1 MMHDEEFLNEAITA
15 YSNSKGIHS
24 LLLELRERRRAEK
37 EYACISDREDR
48 KNSAETITEPLK
60 ELLELREQNKALK
73 NFSAG
78 QAAIISRLQD
88 ELGNSE
94 TVLPLAC
101 TKFKHATSKEW
112 IAKLNEE
119 VAEVL
124 EAMYGI
130 ESMKNKGIMFPQKT
144 NLLREMVDVSTVIR
158 SMQYAYGFTDKEI
171 AAMQKWV
178 NENNARRG
186 YFNEP

>member
-112 IAKLNEE
+112 VAKLNEE
-119 VAEVL
+119 VAEVI
-124 EAMYGI
+124 EAIYD
-130 ESMKNKGIMFPQKT
+130 PQASCDDM
-144 NLLREMVDVSTVIR
+144 LREMVDVATVIR
-158 SMQYAYGFTDKEI
+158 SMEYASGFSKQKI
-171 AAMQKWV
+171 NKMQLWV
-178 NENNARRG
+178 NAHNRERG
-186 YFNEP
+186 YMEESDK